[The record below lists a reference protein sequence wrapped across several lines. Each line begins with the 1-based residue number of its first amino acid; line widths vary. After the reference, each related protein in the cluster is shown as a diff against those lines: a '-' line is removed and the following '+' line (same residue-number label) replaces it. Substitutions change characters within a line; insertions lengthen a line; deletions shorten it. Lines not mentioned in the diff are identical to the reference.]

1 MKTLRLILISTIL
14 VAASTLLVNAQ
25 NKRTVTGREA
35 KSKVRI
41 GETQPQP
48 DEPQYRELRCRGGAT
63 LRFNTGAGRTNSSGE
78 QTMIMMVKFQPAA
91 LPADAFGRNLQ
102 PGQCAFP
109 ERTVRADE
117 PYDIIQ
123 EIVYFG
129 QSRQASHGSTVDSS
143 LTAAERFPDAQ
154 NVPKYLS
161 NPKHYW
167 SFYVRQN
174 APLPNGLFEAS
185 NGKHW
190 KPAPPLRINDKIKI
204 GQP

>member
-1 MKTLRLILISTIL
+1 MRILRLIFISTL
-14 VAASTLLVNAQ
+14 LAATSTLLVNGQ
-25 NKRTVTGREA
+25 NKRTVTQREA
-35 KSKVRI
+35 KSKARI

-48 DEPQYRELRCRGGAT
+48 AESQYRELRCRGGAT
-63 LRFNTGAGRTNSSGE
+63 LRFNTGASGTNSSGE
-78 QTMIMMVKFQPAA
+78 QTMMLIVKFQPAA

-129 QSRQASHGSTVDSS
+129 QSRQASHGSPVDSS
-143 LTAAERFPDAQ
+143 LTAAERFPDVQ
-154 NVPKYLS
+154 NVPRYLS
-161 NPKHYW
+161 DPKHFW
-167 SFYVRQN
+167 SFFVRQN
-174 APLPNGLFEAS
+174 APLPNGRFEAS